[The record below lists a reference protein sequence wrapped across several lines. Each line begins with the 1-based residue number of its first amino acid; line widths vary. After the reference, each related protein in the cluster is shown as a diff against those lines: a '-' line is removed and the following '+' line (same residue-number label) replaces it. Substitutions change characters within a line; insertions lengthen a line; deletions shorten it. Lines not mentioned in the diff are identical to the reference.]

1 MTDKKKMIS
10 QADAELL
17 ARKVLQQFVNDCHC
31 QSEQDIANVLMK
43 ACSVAGVMMV
53 ATVGQN
59 EAFDR
64 LYGTAAFIAQQN
76 FGTFK
81 KEKLQ

>member
-1 MTDKKKMIS
+1 MAADNKMIS
-10 QADAELL
+10 QAAAETL

-64 LYGTAAFIAQQN
+64 LYGTAAFIAQQK